1 MDYFIKKLDQKIN
14 LEKEL
19 ENYAEVKSL
28 LQVKMEYSL
37 LFLLA
42 YYKRK
47 NFSNIELEDQEYINH
62 ILFRPSVGDIVSA
75 IGRLTKNEEKA
86 TRRILH
92 SMDKYTNFRNNMIGH
107 GFVFED
113 GIKNFIKAIEE
124 ILESI
129 YSLSTMREDF
139 DYVYVLNQ
147 KDSFYTGILYSSLGE
162 QNSWKFPSDS
172 GNFEKECTYIIDSD
186 NEYIELSPYIFID
199 NNEGLFLY
207 SKITDILLGRVEYNQ
222 VFSTNR
228 RTRDWAQ
235 LLSVTTVNDE
245 NRTIFHNKTIANN
258 FDKNYTQYFEVG
270 LKESIKDF
278 LEKDKSMVA
287 CTLWGHGGVGKTAVI
302 QSLIE
307 EYELSKE
314 KVFDYIV
321 FVSAKDRMYNYK
333 NGHIEEIVERID
345 SFSDILIIINQV
357 LGFSNSTD
365 QESIISV
372 EGKLLI
378 VIDDLETFNKSE
390 VEKIQGFIRKLD
402 INKHKVVFTTRTNSI
417 IGQEI
422 KTNELSLEQT
432 KNFLID
438 IFTHDIKSPILPSQI
453 SQDHLTRIHTLTSG
467 RPLFIYQLA
476 YLISSRG
483 LSKALMFDIKK
494 TDMAVQFLYGRIYDY
509 LSQYGKII
517 FIAIGQLIQSD
528 DRTGSINTIQY
539 ALDLEKDKDNFETG
553 FSDLIKLK
561 VVEKT
566 GDGLYRVYSDE
577 ILNIMK
583 EYYDKKDLNFPTKIF
598 EERCLQLRKSSANDI
613 EKILL
618 ENANNA
624 RFTQDKDDVIKSY
637 EEVLSRESAPEEI
650 KLDALMQYA
659 SYLYNDLTDYDE
671 TKQIMANY
679 YSKFQEQPEFIK
691 FYSSVLWAAKD
702 KKQSISVLE
711 NYLSSKSINT
721 NSEIEI
727 FCSLAI
733 KKSINIIDIRES
745 IKTSYEGDTQKRL
758 RAQKK
763 DFYDYVDNIGGKLF
777 QYVYE
782 SDINCLP
789 ERIRQNL
796 LAAIL
801 HAIDVY
807 IRIQKYD
814 GVLNYK
820 SSILSKFKDYPDM
833 IRKLNYKYDR
843 CESYKKQ
850 TYERYNQYL

>member
-1 MDYFIKKLDQKIN
+1 MDYFIKKMDQKIN
-14 LEKEL
+14 LAKEL
-19 ENYAEVKSL
+19 ENYTQLKIL

-37 LFLLA
+37 LFILA
-42 YYKRK
+42 YYKSK
-47 NFSNIELEDQEYINH
+47 NFDNIEMEDQEYVNTV
-62 ILFRPSVGDIVSA
+62 LFRPSIGDIVQA
-75 IGRLTKNEEKA
+75 IGRLTKNEEKYIKK
-86 TRRILH
+86 ILH
-92 SMDKYTNFRNNMIGH
+92 SMDKYTNLRNNSIGH

-113 GIKNFIKAIEE
+113 GLESFIKALEE
-124 ILESI
+124 ILATI
-129 YSLSTMREDF
+129 YSLPIMKEDF

-147 KDSFYTGILYSSLGE
+147 RDSFFTGILFNSIGE
-162 QNSWKFPSDS
+162 QLPWKFPSDS
-172 GNFEKECTYIIDSD
+172 GKFENNCTYSIDST
-186 NEYIELSPYIFID
+186 NNYIDLCPYIFID
-199 NNEGLFLY
+199 NNEDLFLY
-207 SKITDILLGRVEYNQ
+207 SKITDPLLGRVEYNQ

-228 RTRDWAQ
+228 TTRDWQ
-235 LLSVTTVNDE
+235 GLLTVTSVNDD
-245 NRTIFHNKTIANN
+245 NRTVFHNKTIANN

-307 EYELSKE
+307 EYELSKD

-345 SFSDILIIINQV
+345 SFSDILLIINQV
-357 LGFSNSTD
+357 LGIPNSTD

-422 KTNELSLEQT
+422 KTNELSLDQT
-432 KNFLID
+432 KKFLTD
-438 IFTHDIKSPILPSQI
+438 IFTHDIKSTILPSQI
-453 SQDHLTRIHTLTSG
+453 SQDHLKRIHALTSG

-476 YLISSRG
+476 FLISQRG
-483 LSKALMFDIKK
+483 LSKALMFDIKN
-494 TDMAVQFLYGRIYDY
+494 TEMAVQFLYGRIYDY
-509 LSQYGKII
+509 LSPYGKII

-539 ALDLEKDKDNFETG
+539 ALDLERDKDNFEVG

-583 EYYDKKDLNFPTKIF
+583 EYYDKKDSNFPTKIF
-598 EERCLQLRKSSANDI
+598 EERCQQLRKSSANDI

-618 ENANNA
+618 ENANNS
-624 RFTQDKDDVIKSY
+624 RFTQDKEDVVKSY
-637 EEVLSRESAPEEI
+637 EEVLSRESSPDEI

-671 TKQIMANY
+671 TKQIMEDY

-702 KKQSISVLE
+702 KKQAINVLE
-711 NYLSSKSINT
+711 KYLSSKDIT
-721 NSEIEI
+721 TTTGIEI

-733 KKSINIIDIRES
+733 KKSINIIDIREA
-745 IKTSYEGDTQKRL
+745 IKMSYEGDTHTKL
-758 RAQKK
+758 RHQKK
-763 DFYDYVDNIGGKLF
+763 DFYDYVDTIGTQLF
-777 QYVYE
+777 QYVYKSE
-782 SDINCLP
+782 INLLP
-789 ERIRQNL
+789 EKIRQNL

-814 GVLNYK
+814 EVLNYK
-820 SSILSKFKDYPDM
+820 ASILSKFANYPDM
-833 IRKLNYKYDR
+833 TKKLNYKFSR

-850 TYERYNQYL
+850 SFERYNQ